1 MTRYQKIVRTV
12 FPNGEIKFDVEL
24 FKSIINDLNPDD
36 KYSIQMF
43 RNLVTIYVHDIRYN
57 NDYDYKQVCDIYE
70 CMNHKL
76 RSVIDKDII
85 ELYDFCIKC
94 QKYTLGNGEMYKAFA
109 YRIKQENMK
118 PTYLLK
124 PTYVITMFKNALYLK
139 YYQDMCKNLTTL
151 DTIRTLHTLLH
162 GSLIDEYVKGC
173 FDYHK
178 SMTEKINNFIEE
190 DKWLDLILTG
200 HLKQAY
206 RTIFERT
213 EKYKSLQNDETLII
227 FK

>member
-1 MTRYQKIVRTV
+1 MTRYEKIVRTV
-12 FPNGEIKFDVEL
+12 FPNGEIKFDIEL

-36 KYSIQMF
+36 EYSIQMF

-57 NDYDYKQVCDIYE
+57 NDYDYKQVCDIDE

-85 ELYDFCIKC
+85 ELYDYCIKC
-94 QKYTLGNGEMYKAFA
+94 RKYTLWNRDEMYKAFA
-109 YRIKQENMK
+109 YRIKQENK
-118 PTYLLK
+118 SYLLK
-124 PTYVITMFKNALYLK
+124 PAYVMTMFKNALYLK
-139 YYQDMCKNLTTL
+139 YYQDICKNLTTL
-151 DTIRTLHTLLH
+151 DTIRTLHILLH

-173 FDYHK
+173 FDYHR
-178 SMTEKINNFIEE
+178 SMTENINNFIEE

-200 HLKQAY
+200 DLKQAY

-213 EKYKSLQNDETLII
+213 EKYKSLRNETSII